1 MNFKDINDIEEA
13 IEILVRVMRRN
24 ESFSSPEEVA
34 ILKPLLDAIDKLAD
48 IVDVLE
54 KPFFNPKNNHPHYK
68 LIQN

>member
-24 ESFSSPEEVA
+24 ESFSSPEEVI

-48 IVDVLE
+48 IIDVLE
-54 KPFFNPKNNHPHYK
+54 KGDY
-68 LIQN
+68 

>member
-24 ESFSSPEEVA
+24 ESFSSPEE
-34 ILKPLLDAIDKLAD
+34 
-48 IVDVLE
+48 
-54 KPFFNPKNNHPHYK
+54 PFFNPKNNHPHYK

>member
-1 MNFKDINDIEEA
+1 MNFKDINDIEQA

-24 ESFSSPEEVA
+24 ESLLSPEGVT

-54 KPFFNPKNNHPHYK
+54 KGDY
-68 LIQN
+68 